1 VTSSAALK
9 RCLAALLPLTLAWKM
24 AVAPDDPNEVVDE
37 IVEFLSRQ
45 QFDVVITRE
54 TSNFMPIIQ
63 ATYGLCLMQVAQI
76 EADGTS
82 EDFIRDRATATD
94 NVFIVFRGRVYSQQP
109 VLMTMINYLWSKF
122 LHQLKLMRHITPAI
136 GVVATAS
143 CAAERLPWEILHQ
156 QVSTR

>member
-1 VTSSAALK
+1 M
-9 RCLAALLPLTLAWKM
+9 LPLTIAWKI

-37 IVEFLSRQ
+37 IVAFLIRQ

-54 TSNFMPIIQ
+54 ASNLMPIIE
-63 ATYGLCLMQVAQI
+63 ATSGLCLMQVAQI

-122 LHQLKLMRHITPAI
+122 LHQLKLMRHIAPTI
-136 GVVATAS
+136 GVVAAAS
-143 CAAERLPWEILHQ
+143 CTVEQLPWELLHQ